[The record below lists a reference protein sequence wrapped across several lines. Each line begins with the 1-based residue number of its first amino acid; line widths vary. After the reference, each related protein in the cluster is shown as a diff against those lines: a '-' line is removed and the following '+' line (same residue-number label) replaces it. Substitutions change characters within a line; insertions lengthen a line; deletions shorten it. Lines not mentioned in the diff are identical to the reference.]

1 MAPWQKHDGAVN
13 TCHVRTEVQKDS
25 GSTSGSSLYLPP
37 KSSAQSQTQN
47 QGSDRLGKRHQ
58 MEDGWKGWVDQTKC
72 GSMDSA
78 EQLDPP
84 TGPEPII
91 LSVSISPSSGWLHVS
106 RECIFAQPRSLFP
119 GIQSSSFAL
128 LVASDSELKCL

>member
-37 KSSAQSQTQN
+37 KSSDQSQTQN

-58 MEDGWKGWVDQTKC
+58 MEDGWMERVGRPNEVWIHGQCRTV
-72 GSMDSA
+72 G
-78 EQLDPP
+78 P
-84 TGPEPII
+84 TN
-91 LSVSISPSSGWLHVS
+91 
-106 RECIFAQPRSLFP
+106 RF
-119 GIQSSSFAL
+119 
-128 LVASDSELKCL
+128 